1 MSKSISLWAKK
12 QPAEPG
18 RSLIHLTCE
27 AQKFLHTHTHHHI
40 HRRQIFF
47 QWYKVE
53 KNIKVTKKKRALT
66 YNLFSSTLFMW
77 ADERR
82 EKKCFRFLVHL
93 KSEFDHQ
100 AYSRIWY
107 FFISIF
113 FQVCWAFGSARVSF
127 TNGDYIEGKQTRRK
141 FIKHRLEN
149 RCSLVG
155 SFKGVLYE
163 SVIVDVLF
171 FVSNFRIAPIG
182 IHKKKFFIVP
192 LKKILILQMLTFKFF
207 IWVILI
213 TTCFIDKQKK
223 EENTYDCV
231 PLTFNVM
238 TEK

>member
-1 MSKSISLWAKK
+1 MI
-12 QPAEPG
+12 
-18 RSLIHLTCE
+18 
-27 AQKFLHTHTHHHI
+27 
-40 HRRQIFF
+40 
-47 QWYKVE
+47 
-53 KNIKVTKKKRALT
+53 
-66 YNLFSSTLFMW
+66 
-77 ADERR
+77 
-82 EKKCFRFLVHL
+82 
-93 KSEFDHQ
+93 
-100 AYSRIWY
+100 

-113 FQVCWAFGSARVSF
+113 FSGVLSVRFCSSF
-127 TNGDYIEGKQTRRK
+127 IHRWRLYEGKQTRRK